1 MPTYYSRLALRAICV
16 RRFLREVEEAIS
28 DHHFL
33 GMHAAADALSNELME
48 GHWQLEEYLTALRLG
63 VQA

>member
-16 RRFLREVEEAIS
+16 RRFLREVEGAIT

-33 GMHAAADALSNELME
+33 GMHAAADSLSNELME